1 VEPPG
6 LVLARVAPQE
16 DLALPLLQ
24 RAAKPKLDRD
34 RNQPTVAAHTMAAAV
49 LSHTELEDRRKAG
62 FPLFSL
68 ELESVLEL
76 EYSPL
81 VSSAHG
87 TTLST
92 RTHTETP
99 GRFSTRPRTRTR
111 PSRSSA
117 FARNSLSAAATT
129 TRTPVTRRKSWA
141 TAAMLASTRVS
152 FR

>member
-1 VEPPG
+1 MEPPG

-16 DLALPLLQ
+16 GQALPRPQ

-34 RNQPTVAAHTMAAAV
+34 RNQLTVAAHTTAAAA
-49 LSHTELEDRRKAG
+49 LSHTGLEERRGAG

-68 ELESVLEL
+68 VPESVLEL

-81 VSSAHG
+81 VSSARG

-92 RTHTETP
+92 RTHTKTP
-99 GRFSTRPRTRTR
+99 GRSSTRPRTRTR

-117 FARNSLSAAATT
+117 FARSTPSAAATT
-129 TRTPVTRRKSWA
+129 TRTPLTRRKSWA